1 MKKLFALSV
10 LLVIVTSVFAQ
21 KLHSPAEILRKMSD
35 SKLSYE
41 LKELTNEI
49 PCPDLSEK
57 LNYHNS
63 YRVTTDSTITT
74 YGFKFSKESKPLYDK
89 AEQFF
94 SAHQSDSALVY
105 YLKTIQTDSTLS
117 NVMTYVGQIYEGKED
132 RVKAIEWYRKAIRR
146 NYIDYMAH
154 WFLADN
160 LLAIDSTKEAVE
172 EIVIAQILNRNNPRI
187 KKSVATIFEHAFLNT
202 ADWCFNPQVEIAKTA
217 ESKIS
222 ISMTDKWVGYAM
234 AKALWMFEPGY
245 RESMGVAEGHYSTI
259 EDKECLISLLSGL
272 ENAKTDI
279 SKERQLIILRAAAEN
294 NFLQEYI
301 LYEIVLP
308 KTPFVAYQ
316 LSEKT
321 ILGIKNYILKIRNKD

>member
-1 MKKLFALSV
+1 MKKGYLLSV
-10 LLVIVTSVFAQ
+10 IFLLATTGFAQ
-21 KLHSPAEILRKMSD
+21 KIHSPAEILRMMSD

-41 LKELTNEI
+41 LKELGKEI
-49 PCPDLSEK
+49 PCPDLSQK
-57 LNYHNS
+57 LNYHDS
-63 YRVTTDSTITT
+63 YRVTTDSTTTT

-89 AEQFF
+89 AEKFF

-117 NVMTYVGQIYEGKED
+117 NVMTYVGQIYEGKEE
-132 RVKAIEWYRKAIRR
+132 RTKAIEWYRKAIQR

-160 LLAIDSTKEAVE
+160 LLTIDSTKAAVE

-187 KKSVATIFEHAFLNT
+187 KKSLATIFEHAFLNT
-202 ADWCFNPQVEIAKTA
+202 TDWCFNPQVELVKTA
-217 ESKIS
+217 EGKIS
-222 ISMTDKWVGYAM
+222 LAMTDKWVGYAM
-234 AKALWMFEPGY
+234 AKALWMYEPGY
-245 RESMGVAEGHYSTI
+245 RESMGVAEGRYSTI

-279 SKERQLIILRAAAEN
+279 SKERQLVILRAAADN
-294 NFLQEYI
+294 NYLQEYI

-321 ILGIKNYILKIRNKD
+321 ILGIKDYILKFRNKD